1 MTLLALKKKQSAEVQ
16 FKKAVSQS
24 AALSGRPPRGQV
36 IQHAATK
43 LGRAV
48 PPFNVNWANEG
59 MFEPSDRNLPK
70 QAWSVLQKQGADAAN
85 NRLEQ
90 HGNGKSTRFI
100 CQDHQES
107 GDMLEQS
114 AFLEKLKGVVYAG
127 AGKELAKYGIPI
139 KDCTLIKEWFDKYAK
154 QEPERIE
161 RAIGLFAPET
171 KKATNVDELMPLIV
185 EALTAAIKKERLK
198 QLAAGQ
204 DEKNEAIQKAGSVPI
219 KGKVMQRCQFFSNL
233 FRGRPERTRNE
244 RTVLLEDVES
254 RMPKPQTRM
263 LDQGQGEEVFAGD
276 MVINGEPI
284 TTCALVIGYG
294 ENGILAYHWPFS
306 EPSHKGSWDKL
317 IERYNIGVVHKY
329 EVVNKPYGNTHD
341 ISDPLLTVLPK
352 SKTILYYMQDE
363 RITPSVR
370 IGPLGIQEGIGPL
383 ERKK

>member
-1 MTLLALKKKQSAEVQ
+1 
-16 FKKAVSQS
+16 
-24 AALSGRPPRGQV
+24 
-36 IQHAATK
+36 
-43 LGRAV
+43 
-48 PPFNVNWANEG
+48 
-59 MFEPSDRNLPK
+59 
-70 QAWSVLQKQGADAAN
+70 
-85 NRLEQ
+85 
-90 HGNGKSTRFI
+90 
-100 CQDHQES
+100 
-107 GDMLEQS
+107 
-114 AFLEKLKGVVYAG
+114 
-127 AGKELAKYGIPI
+127 
-139 KDCTLIKEWFDKYAK
+139 
-154 QEPERIE
+154 
-161 RAIGLFAPET
+161 
-171 KKATNVDELMPLIV
+171 MPLIV